1 MAKESS
7 TGGFVRPEV
16 RVISKE
22 NAWEAGDI
30 DFGEG
35 VPSVKELIDGRLDL
49 WTGEEGVGDILR
61 CVSRF
66 ARRSGAS
73 SKGRIPSPGAG
84 AHMAKVGIA
93 TNGAMEDAPGCD
105 NKGGMDGRI
114 KEGSPYKW
122 EGKAEI
128 RGREGAA
135 KGPTLEAGGAGRP
148 GFQA

>member
-7 TGGFVRPEV
+7 AGGFVRPEV

-30 DFGEG
+30 DIGEG
-35 VPSVKELIDGRLDL
+35 VPSVKEPVDGRLDL

-66 ARRSGAS
+66 ASRGGAS

-114 KEGSPYKW
+114 KEGSPNKW

-135 KGPTLEAGGAGRP
+135 KGPTLGAGGAGRP